1 MKRTILAGLLIAG
14 ALGAVQ
20 AEEPKSRF
28 ASLKT
33 FFQKLKEGLS
43 ESSVSGDFQK
53 RRATAVAAV
62 RGNPQDSAD
71 PNKPAFKGGA
81 KGKQAAQLKKERAEL
96 SSAVDL
102 VIEGKVQD
110 GIAALESFEKKHP
123 KSALLPDAKEAKAKA
138 QELAAEGSP
147 NDAAAPAAP
156 AAPAKAETKTP

>member
-1 MKRTILAGLLIAG
+1 MKRAILAGLLIAG
-14 ALGAVQ
+14 ALGVAA

-33 FFQKLKEGLS
+33 FFENLKKGLA
-43 ESSVSGDFQK
+43 ESSVSGDFQR

-62 RGNPQDSAD
+62 RGNAQDSAD

-96 SSAVDL
+96 SAAVDL
-102 VIEGKVQD
+102 VIEGKVQE

-138 QELAAEGSP
+138 QELAAAEAAP
-147 NDAAAPAAP
+147 NDAAA